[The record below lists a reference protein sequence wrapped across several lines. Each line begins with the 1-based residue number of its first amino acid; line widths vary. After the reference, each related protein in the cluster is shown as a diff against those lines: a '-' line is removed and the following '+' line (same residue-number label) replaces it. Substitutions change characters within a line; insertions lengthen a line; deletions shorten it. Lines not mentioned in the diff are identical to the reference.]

1 MFEQKRAYWRSLD
14 NAAKLFSAASSP
26 KDTRVFRFYC
36 ELKEEVKEEILQ
48 EALNQTIQKY
58 PVFLSV
64 MRKGL
69 FWHYLEKSELRPV
82 VREEYKEP
90 CSSLYVRD
98 KKTLLFEV
106 TYYKKRI
113 NFEVFHALT
122 DGTGATE
129 FLRELVKNY
138 LYLIHEEDLEPV
150 ELSNQY
156 LTVKDQEDDSFSRY
170 YDPDFPRKKK
180 KKIRAVQIKK
190 GGKGYEELQIN
201 EASMSVK
208 ELLGI
213 AREKKVSMSV
223 LLTAAFICAIHE
235 EMSRMQ
241 EKKPVILMVPVNLRK
256 IFPSDSMLN
265 FFGYIEPG
273 YQFGGGKDSF
283 EDVLEAVKLYFQENL
298 SKEHMAGRMN
308 ELIAIEKHKIL
319 KWAPLE
325 LKNRCI
331 RAGAKMAEQEV
342 TAVLSN
348 MSVVKM
354 PEDYAQYIEK
364 FGVYTSTN
372 RTELCIC
379 SFQDTLSLGFT
390 SRYDSTNIQRNFYR
404 ILKELGASVKVAEPD
419 FPEDARPNYEGKK
432 VLQIFTFCCIA
443 AIVISMMTDIIIS
456 PGMHWSVFVAA
467 GCATMWLTMAV
478 GYVKRF
484 NLLKNAA
491 WQLLIMSGIC
501 VLWDLG
507 TGWRGWSVNIG
518 IPDIC
523 LLIQV
528 VMLIISRIR
537 SLSPREY
544 MIYYVMAAVYSMI
557 LPLILL
563 VTGVIH
569 YKTPSVICIGCSFL
583 LLIGLILFKRKEFKE
598 EMHKKIPRWLILIE
612 RKILVALCGAGLI
625 LREILKKI
633 LHP

>member
-208 ELLGI
+208 ELLRI

-379 SFQDTLSLGFT
+379 SFQDTLALGFT

-456 PGMHWSVFVAA
+456 PGVHWSVFVAA

-598 EMHKKIPRWLILIE
+598 EMHKKFH
-612 RKILVALCGAGLI
+612 VG
-625 LREILKKI
+625 
-633 LHP
+633 

>member
-265 FFGYIEPG
+265 FSGYIEPG

-456 PGMHWSVFVAA
+456 PGVHWSVFVAA
-467 GCATMWLTMAV
+467 GCVTMWLTMAV

-569 YKTPSVICIGCSFL
+569 YRTPSVICIGCSFL

-598 EMHKKIPRWLILIE
+598 EMHKKFH
-612 RKILVALCGAGLI
+612 VG
-625 LREILKKI
+625 
-633 LHP
+633 

>member
-14 NAAKLFSAASSP
+14 NAAQLVSAASSP

-372 RTELCIC
+372 RTELCIS

-598 EMHKKIPRWLILIE
+598 EMHKKFH
-612 RKILVALCGAGLI
+612 VG
-625 LREILKKI
+625 
-633 LHP
+633 

>member
-456 PGMHWSVFVAA
+456 PGVHWSVFVAA

-569 YKTPSVICIGCSFL
+569 YRTPSVICIGCSFL

-598 EMHKKIPRWLILIE
+598 GMHKKFH
-612 RKILVALCGAGLI
+612 VG
-625 LREILKKI
+625 
-633 LHP
+633 

>member
-106 TYYKKRI
+106 TYYEKRI

-443 AIVISMMTDIIIS
+443 AIVISMMTDIIS
-456 PGMHWSVFVAA
+456 PGVHWSVFVAA

-569 YKTPSVICIGCSFL
+569 YRTPSVICIGCSFL

-598 EMHKKIPRWLILIE
+598 EMHKKFH
-612 RKILVALCGAGLI
+612 VG
-625 LREILKKI
+625 
-633 LHP
+633 

>member
-106 TYYKKRI
+106 TYYEKRI

-241 EKKPVILMVPVNLRK
+241 ETKPVILMVPVNLRK

-456 PGMHWSVFVAA
+456 PGVHWSVFVAA

-598 EMHKKIPRWLILIE
+598 EMHKKFH
-612 RKILVALCGAGLI
+612 VG
-625 LREILKKI
+625 
-633 LHP
+633 

>member
-283 EDVLEAVKLYFQENL
+283 EDVLEALKLYFQENL

-456 PGMHWSVFVAA
+456 PGVHWSVFVAA

-598 EMHKKIPRWLILIE
+598 EMHKKFH
-612 RKILVALCGAGLI
+612 VG
-625 LREILKKI
+625 
-633 LHP
+633 

>member
-106 TYYKKRI
+106 TYYEKRI

-265 FFGYIEPG
+265 FFGYMEPG

-456 PGMHWSVFVAA
+456 PGVHWSVFVAA

-569 YKTPSVICIGCSFL
+569 YRTPSVICIGCSFL

-598 EMHKKIPRWLILIE
+598 EMHKKFH
-612 RKILVALCGAGLI
+612 VG
-625 LREILKKI
+625 
-633 LHP
+633 

>member
-456 PGMHWSVFVAA
+456 PGVHWSVFVAA
-467 GCATMWLTMAV
+467 GCVTMWLTMAV

-569 YKTPSVICIGCSFL
+569 YRTPSVICIGCSFL

-598 EMHKKIPRWLILIE
+598 EMYKKFH
-612 RKILVALCGAGLI
+612 V
-625 LREILKKI
+625 
-633 LHP
+633 

>member
-156 LTVKDQEDDSFSRY
+156 LTVKDQEDDSFSRH

-456 PGMHWSVFVAA
+456 PGVHWSVFVAA

-569 YKTPSVICIGCSFL
+569 YRTPSVICIGCSFL

-598 EMHKKIPRWLILIE
+598 EMHKKFH
-612 RKILVALCGAGLI
+612 VG
-625 LREILKKI
+625 
-633 LHP
+633 

>member
-106 TYYKKRI
+106 TYYEKRI

-456 PGMHWSVFVAA
+456 PGVHWSVFVAA
-467 GCATMWLTMAV
+467 GCAMMWLTMAV

-569 YKTPSVICIGCSFL
+569 YRTPSVICIGCSFL

-598 EMHKKIPRWLILIE
+598 EMHKKFH
-612 RKILVALCGAGLI
+612 VG
-625 LREILKKI
+625 
-633 LHP
+633 

>member
-583 LLIGLILFKRKEFKE
+583 LLIGLILFK
-598 EMHKKIPRWLILIE
+598 
-612 RKILVALCGAGLI
+612 
-625 LREILKKI
+625 
-633 LHP
+633 

>member
-325 LKNRCI
+325 LKNHCI

-419 FPEDARPNYEGKK
+419 FPEDAQPNYEGKK

-456 PGMHWSVFVAA
+456 PGVHWSVFVAA

-569 YKTPSVICIGCSFL
+569 YRTPSVICIGCSFL

-598 EMHKKIPRWLILIE
+598 EMHKKFH
-612 RKILVALCGAGLI
+612 VG
-625 LREILKKI
+625 
-633 LHP
+633 

>member
-36 ELKEEVKEEILQ
+36 ELHEEVKEEILQ

-106 TYYKKRI
+106 TYYKRRI

-273 YQFGGGKDSF
+273 YQFGEGKDSF

-456 PGMHWSVFVAA
+456 PGVHWSVFVAA
-467 GCATMWLTMAV
+467 GCVTMWLTMAV

-569 YKTPSVICIGCSFL
+569 YRTPSVICIGCSFL

-598 EMHKKIPRWLILIE
+598 EMHKKFH
-612 RKILVALCGAGLI
+612 VG
-625 LREILKKI
+625 
-633 LHP
+633 

>member
-106 TYYKKRI
+106 TYYEKRI

-456 PGMHWSVFVAA
+456 PGVHWSVFVAA

-507 TGWRGWSVNIG
+507 TGWSGWSVNIG

-569 YKTPSVICIGCSFL
+569 YRTPSVICIGCSFL

-598 EMHKKIPRWLILIE
+598 EMHKKFH
-612 RKILVALCGAGLI
+612 VG
-625 LREILKKI
+625 
-633 LHP
+633 

>member
-456 PGMHWSVFVAA
+456 PGVHWSVFVAA
-467 GCATMWLTMAV
+467 GCVTMWLTMAV

-569 YKTPSVICIGCSFL
+569 YDTRKDGVQFDITSDCA
-583 LLIGLILFKRKEFKE
+583 LF
-598 EMHKKIPRWLILIE
+598 
-612 RKILVALCGAGLI
+612 
-625 LREILKKI
+625 
-633 LHP
+633 

>member
-36 ELKEEVKEEILQ
+36 VLKEEVKEEVLQ
-48 EALNQTIQKY
+48 EALDQTIRKY

-106 TYYKKRI
+106 TYYKRRI

-138 LYLIHEEDLEPV
+138 LYLVHKEEGLEEI
-150 ELSNQY
+150 ELSDQY

-180 KKIRAVQIKK
+180 KKIKAGQIKK
-190 GGKGYEELQIN
+190 GGRGYEELQIY
-201 EASMSVK
+201 ESTMSVK

-213 AREKKVSMSV
+213 SREKGVSMSV
-223 LLTAAFICAIHE
+223 LLTTAFICAIHE
-235 EMSRMQ
+235 EMSRIQ

-273 YQFGGGKDSF
+273 YQFGKGKDSF
-283 EDVLEAVKLYFQENL
+283 DDVLESVKRYFQENL
-298 SKEHMAGRMN
+298 SKEQIAGRMN
-308 ELIAIEKHKIL
+308 ELIAMEKHKIL

-354 PEDYAQYIEK
+354 PEKYAGYIER

-372 RTELCIC
+372 RTELCVC
-379 SFQDTLSLGFT
+379 SFGDTLSLSFT

-404 ILKELGASVKVAEPD
+404 ILKELGASVKVPEPE

-432 VLQIFTFCCIA
+432 VLQIFSFCCIA

-456 PGMHWSVFVAA
+456 PGVHWSVYVAA
-467 GCATMWLTMAV
+467 GCATMWFTMAV
-478 GYVKRF
+478 GYVKRY

-491 WQLLIMSGIC
+491 WQLIIMSAIC
-501 VLWDLG
+501 VLWDIG

-523 LLIQV
+523 LLIQAA
-528 VMLIISRIR
+528 MLVISRIR
-537 SLSPREY
+537 SLSPKEY

-557 LPLILL
+557 VPLILL
-563 VTGVIH
+563 LTGVVR
-569 YKTPSVICIGCSFL
+569 YRTSSVICIGCSFL

-598 EMHKKIPRWLILIE
+598 EMHKKFH
-612 RKILVALCGAGLI
+612 VG
-625 LREILKKI
+625 
-633 LHP
+633 

>member
-273 YQFGGGKDSF
+273 YQFGGGKDSL

-456 PGMHWSVFVAA
+456 PGVHWSVFVAA

-598 EMHKKIPRWLILIE
+598 EMHKKFH
-612 RKILVALCGAGLI
+612 VG
-625 LREILKKI
+625 
-633 LHP
+633 

>member
-390 SRYDSTNIQRNFYR
+390 SRYDSTNIQLNFYR

-456 PGMHWSVFVAA
+456 PGVHWSVFVAA
-467 GCATMWLTMAV
+467 GCVTMWLTMAV

-569 YKTPSVICIGCSFL
+569 YRTPSVICIGCSFL

-598 EMHKKIPRWLILIE
+598 EMHKKFH
-612 RKILVALCGAGLI
+612 VG
-625 LREILKKI
+625 
-633 LHP
+633 

>member
-106 TYYKKRI
+106 TYYEKRI

-456 PGMHWSVFVAA
+456 PGVHWSVFVAA
-467 GCATMWLTMAV
+467 GCSTMWLTMAV

-569 YKTPSVICIGCSFL
+569 YRTPSVICIGCSFL

-598 EMHKKIPRWLILIE
+598 EMHKKFH
-612 RKILVALCGAGLI
+612 VG
-625 LREILKKI
+625 
-633 LHP
+633 

>member
-106 TYYKKRI
+106 TYYEKRI

-170 YDPDFPRKKK
+170 YDPDFPRK

-456 PGMHWSVFVAA
+456 PGVHWSVFVAA

-569 YKTPSVICIGCSFL
+569 YRTPSVICIGCSFL

-598 EMHKKIPRWLILIE
+598 EMHKKFH
-612 RKILVALCGAGLI
+612 VG
-625 LREILKKI
+625 
-633 LHP
+633 

>member
-456 PGMHWSVFVAA
+456 PGVHWSVFVAA

-544 MIYYVMAAVYSMI
+544 MIYYVMATVYSMI

-598 EMHKKIPRWLILIE
+598 EMHKKFH
-612 RKILVALCGAGLI
+612 VG
-625 LREILKKI
+625 
-633 LHP
+633 

>member
-106 TYYKKRI
+106 TYYEKRI

-241 EKKPVILMVPVNLRK
+241 EKKPIILMVPVNLRK

-456 PGMHWSVFVAA
+456 PGVHWSVFVAA

-528 VMLIISRIR
+528 VMLIISGIR

-598 EMHKKIPRWLILIE
+598 EMHKKFH
-612 RKILVALCGAGLI
+612 VG
-625 LREILKKI
+625 
-633 LHP
+633 

>member
-1 MFEQKRAYWRSLD
+1 MFEQKRAYWRSRD

-456 PGMHWSVFVAA
+456 PGVHWSVFVAA

-598 EMHKKIPRWLILIE
+598 EMHKKFH
-612 RKILVALCGAGLI
+612 VG
-625 LREILKKI
+625 
-633 LHP
+633 

>member
-82 VREEYKEP
+82 VREEYKEA

-456 PGMHWSVFVAA
+456 PGVHWSVFVAA

-598 EMHKKIPRWLILIE
+598 EMHKKFH
-612 RKILVALCGAGLI
+612 VG
-625 LREILKKI
+625 
-633 LHP
+633 

>member
-106 TYYKKRI
+106 TYYKRRI

-273 YQFGGGKDSF
+273 YQFGEGKDSF
-283 EDVLEAVKLYFQENL
+283 EDVLETVKLYFQENL

-354 PEDYAQYIEK
+354 PEGYAQYIEK

-456 PGMHWSVFVAA
+456 PGVHWSVFVAA
-467 GCATMWLTMAV
+467 GCVTMWLTMAV

-518 IPDIC
+518 IPNIC

-569 YKTPSVICIGCSFL
+569 YRTPSVICIGCSFL

-598 EMHKKIPRWLILIE
+598 EMHKKFH
-612 RKILVALCGAGLI
+612 VG
-625 LREILKKI
+625 
-633 LHP
+633 

>member
-419 FPEDARPNYEGKK
+419 FPKDARPNYEGKK

-456 PGMHWSVFVAA
+456 PGVHWSVFVAA

-598 EMHKKIPRWLILIE
+598 EMHKKFH
-612 RKILVALCGAGLI
+612 VG
-625 LREILKKI
+625 
-633 LHP
+633 

>member
-283 EDVLEAVKLYFQENL
+283 EDVLEAVRLYFQENL

-456 PGMHWSVFVAA
+456 PGVHWSVFVAA

-569 YKTPSVICIGCSFL
+569 YRTPSVICIGCSFL

-598 EMHKKIPRWLILIE
+598 EMHKKFH
-612 RKILVALCGAGLI
+612 VG
-625 LREILKKI
+625 
-633 LHP
+633 

>member
-456 PGMHWSVFVAA
+456 PGVHWSVFVAA

-569 YKTPSVICIGCSFL
+569 FRTPSVICIGCSFL

-598 EMHKKIPRWLILIE
+598 EMHKKFH
-612 RKILVALCGAGLI
+612 VG
-625 LREILKKI
+625 
-633 LHP
+633 

>member
-106 TYYKKRI
+106 TYYEKRI

-170 YDPDFPRKKK
+170 YDPDFPRKKKKK

-456 PGMHWSVFVAA
+456 PGVHWSVFVAA

-569 YKTPSVICIGCSFL
+569 YRTPSVICIGCSFL

-598 EMHKKIPRWLILIE
+598 EMHKKFH
-612 RKILVALCGAGLI
+612 VG
-625 LREILKKI
+625 
-633 LHP
+633 

>member
-273 YQFGGGKDSF
+273 YQFGEGKDSF
-283 EDVLEAVKLYFQENL
+283 EDVLEAVKLYFKENL

-404 ILKELGASVKVAEPD
+404 ILKELGASVKVEEPD

-456 PGMHWSVFVAA
+456 PGVHWSVFVAA
-467 GCATMWLTMAV
+467 GCVTMWLTMAV

-569 YKTPSVICIGCSFL
+569 YRTPSVICIGCSFL

-598 EMHKKIPRWLILIE
+598 EMHKKFH
-612 RKILVALCGAGLI
+612 VG
-625 LREILKKI
+625 
-633 LHP
+633 

>member
-64 MRKGL
+64 MRKGF

-106 TYYKKRI
+106 TYYEKRI

-456 PGMHWSVFVAA
+456 PGVHWSVFVAA

-569 YKTPSVICIGCSFL
+569 YRTPSVICIGCSFL

-598 EMHKKIPRWLILIE
+598 EMHKKFH
-612 RKILVALCGAGLI
+612 VG
-625 LREILKKI
+625 
-633 LHP
+633 

>member
-456 PGMHWSVFVAA
+456 PGVHWSVFVAA
-467 GCATMWLTMAV
+467 GCVTMWLTMAV

-569 YKTPSVICIGCSFL
+569 YRTPSVICIGCSFL

-598 EMHKKIPRWLILIE
+598 EMHKKFHVGWY
-612 RKILVALCGAGLI
+612 
-625 LREILKKI
+625 
-633 LHP
+633 

>member
-106 TYYKKRI
+106 TYYEKRI

-372 RTELCIC
+372 RTEVCIC

-456 PGMHWSVFVAA
+456 PGVHWSVFVAA

-598 EMHKKIPRWLILIE
+598 EMHKKFH
-612 RKILVALCGAGLI
+612 VG
-625 LREILKKI
+625 
-633 LHP
+633 

>member
-106 TYYKKRI
+106 TYYEKRI

-201 EASMSVK
+201 EA
-208 ELLGI
+208 
-213 AREKKVSMSV
+213 SMSV

-456 PGMHWSVFVAA
+456 PGVHWSVFVAA

-598 EMHKKIPRWLILIE
+598 EMHKKFH
-612 RKILVALCGAGLI
+612 VG
-625 LREILKKI
+625 
-633 LHP
+633 

>member
-58 PVFLSV
+58 PVFLSG

-456 PGMHWSVFVAA
+456 PGVHWSVFVAA

-569 YKTPSVICIGCSFL
+569 YRTPSVICIGCSFL

-598 EMHKKIPRWLILIE
+598 EMHKKFH
-612 RKILVALCGAGLI
+612 VG
-625 LREILKKI
+625 
-633 LHP
+633 

>member
-419 FPEDARPNYEGKK
+419 FPEDAQPNYEGKK

-456 PGMHWSVFVAA
+456 PGVHWSVFVAA

-569 YKTPSVICIGCSFL
+569 YRTPSVICIGCSFL

-598 EMHKKIPRWLILIE
+598 EMHKKFH
-612 RKILVALCGAGLI
+612 VG
-625 LREILKKI
+625 
-633 LHP
+633 

>member
-58 PVFLSV
+58 PVFLAV

-106 TYYKKRI
+106 TYYEKRI

-456 PGMHWSVFVAA
+456 PGVHWSVFVAA

-598 EMHKKIPRWLILIE
+598 EMHKKFH
-612 RKILVALCGAGLI
+612 VG
-625 LREILKKI
+625 
-633 LHP
+633 